1 MPSWWQNRQNRQNT
15 GYFAGIPGKPRVY
28 LENTLR
34 PPGYRADFLNFASDF
49 APDQLSDSGK
59 LASFQ
64 NGAPNTLCF
73 PWKFPETQ
81 SAGDPLFSFL
91 FAGKACAGQLLLRRP
106 PPRPVR
112 EIIKYRPLIMRD
124 HVTCEG
130 CVWLVLRAFPWL
142 SVLRRE
148 EALDHSWYDYRLT
161 KGSIDEVGSG
171 KRHTTVTVETQLI
184 CQIKT
189 PLQPSLPGT

>member
-1 MPSWWQNRQNRQNT
+1 
-15 GYFAGIPGKPRVY
+15 
-28 LENTLR
+28 
-34 PPGYRADFLNFASDF
+34 
-49 APDQLSDSGK
+49 
-59 LASFQ
+59 
-64 NGAPNTLCF
+64 
-73 PWKFPETQ
+73 
-81 SAGDPLFSFL
+81 
-91 FAGKACAGQLLLRRP
+91 
-106 PPRPVR
+106 
-112 EIIKYRPLIMRD
+112 MRD

-189 PLQPSLPGT
+189 PLQPSLRAPNLFLWALSRKKEKHTQPREGWEDAAGARFSSI